1 MSGQNETKTR
11 LVGEMRVGELR
22 VGKMRIYLSVSYI
35 GPLKIEKQG
44 FGNKL
49 NTTCT

>member
-1 MSGQNETKTR
+1 MRQKTR
-11 LVGEMRVGELR
+11 LVGELRVGEMRVGE
-22 VGKMRIYLSVSYI
+22 MRIYLSVSYI

-49 NTTCT
+49 NTTST